1 MKRDK
6 FLFLITFILVFLL
19 HLIYSVWRIS
29 KISQACLQIDNTDL
43 VSLYFR
49 QKDYFLSF
57 SYALA
62 IAFTVYAFLKLFQ
75 KTRGASSCVI
85 GGITLTSFIYIIGC
99 FLLGCC
105 GSPLLAVYLGLFGA
119 KILGF
124 AKPLIAALTTISVIF
139 GYLWIKKKCKICC
152 TADGKCIP

>member
-1 MKRDK
+1 MKKDK

-19 HLIYSVWRIS
+19 HLIYSMWRLS
-29 KISQACLQIDNTDL
+29 KISQVCSQIDNTDSL
-43 VSLYFR
+43 SLYFG

-62 IAFTVYAFLKLFQ
+62 VAFTVYAFLRLVR
-75 KTRGASSCVI
+75 KTKGASTCLI
-85 GGITLTSFIYIIGC
+85 GGITLTGFIYIMGC

-105 GSPLLAVYLGLFGA
+105 GSPLLAVYLGLFGS

-124 AKPLIAALTTISVIF
+124 AKPLIAAITTISVIF